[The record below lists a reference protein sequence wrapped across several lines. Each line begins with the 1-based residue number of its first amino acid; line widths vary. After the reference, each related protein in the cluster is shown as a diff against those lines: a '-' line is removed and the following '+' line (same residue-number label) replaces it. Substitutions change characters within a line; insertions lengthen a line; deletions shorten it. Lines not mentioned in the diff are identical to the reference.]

1 MRGNIK
7 ALFLYSQQAILLNR
21 YGMMTAIPSSKS
33 EPTMQMR
40 HEAAKLSLNK
50 AIVVFIYTVIMLG
63 LSVLFTN
70 NFVKLRLW

>member
-1 MRGNIK
+1 MFSSD
-7 ALFLYSQQAILLNR
+7 LSILLNK

-33 EPTMQMR
+33 EPTMQMH

-50 AIVVFIYTVIMLG
+50 PIGIFIYTIIILG

-70 NFVKLRLW
+70 HFVKLRLW